1 MISVL
6 LNIVLDDGH
15 EARLQAALALVQS
28 QGGHITCVQTIN
40 TIPTVADPS
49 VAATEAEAL
58 VEAEQVGRDFQK
70 TVEAALET
78 AGVEWSWHRFHG
90 DPATILIERARLADV
105 VILSAEDSWPPISSV
120 ALHSRAPVLAV
131 PNPDPNFDPDRPALI
146 AWNGSTPAAG
156 AVRGAM
162 PMLDHMESVEILSI
176 DDDSEDFPA
185 SLVQEYLH
193 EHSIR
198 SDVHWRVSDPG
209 EPVADAII
217 KQSEELG
224 SGVIVAGAFGHNRL
238 REMLL
243 GSVTRDLLK
252 KSPVP
257 LLLAH

>member
-6 LNIVLDDGH
+6 LNVVADDGH
-15 EARLQAALALVQS
+15 ESRLQAALALVES
-28 QGGHITCVQTIN
+28 HGGHVTCVQTMNI
-40 TIPTVADPS
+40 TPVVADAS
-49 VAATEAEAL
+49 AAESEAEAL
-58 VEAEQVGRDFQK
+58 VDMEEVAKQFQQ
-70 TVEAALET
+70 TVEAALEA
-78 AGVEWSWHRFHG
+78 AGTEWNWLRFYG

-105 VILSAEDSWPPISSV
+105 VILSAEDSWPPLSSV

-131 PNPDPNFDPDRPALI
+131 PNRNPNFLPERQALI
-146 AWNGSTPAAG
+146 AWNGSAPAAD

-162 PMLDHMESVEILSI
+162 PMLDHMEPVQILSI
-176 DDDSEDFPA
+176 DDECETFPA

-193 EHSIR
+193 QHSIR
-198 SDVHWRVSDPG
+198 SEMHWRSSDAG

-217 KQSEELG
+217 DQAEELG
-224 SGVIVAGAFGHNRL
+224 SGMIVAGAFGHNRV

-252 KSPVP
+252 KSPAP

>member
-6 LNIVLDDGH
+6 LNIVADEGH
-15 EARLQAALALVQS
+15 ESRLQVALALVQS
-28 QGGHITCVQTIN
+28 QGGHITCVQAIGT
-40 TIPTVADPS
+40 TPVAPDPS
-49 VAATEAEAL
+49 AAESEAETIIDME
-58 VEAEQVGRDFQK
+58 EAAKQFQQ

-78 AGVEWSWHRFHG
+78 AGVQWSWLRAYG

-105 VILSAEDSWPPISSV
+105 VILSAENSWPPISSV
-120 ALHSRAPVLAV
+120 ALHSRAPILAV
-131 PNPDPNFDPDRPALI
+131 PKPEPNFDTDRSALI
-146 AWNGSTPAAG
+146 AWNGSAPAAD

-162 PMLDHMESVEILSI
+162 PMLNHMDLVQIVTI
-176 DDDSEDFPA
+176 DDEGEALPA

-193 EHSIR
+193 EHSIC
-198 SDVHWRVSDPG
+198 SDVHWRSSGAG
-209 EPVADAII
+209 EPVADALI

-224 SGVIVAGAFGHNRL
+224 SGMIVAGAFGHNRI